1 MKNRLETA
9 LIFLIMTGIILGI
22 HSPLLATQQ
31 QHTTKI
37 THNPVDSINSG
48 QRLFLSATVRDRN
61 KVDTVRVYFKG
72 QGSLDYNFIALRN
85 DVRSKYVGVLPAA
98 ASNCK
103 AFDYLI
109 LVKNGKNRLV
119 ISQIYTVKVIDN
131 NISVPPSPNRVHI
144 YTELTDAKEK
154 IPGFFDNFS
163 VDIVKDSLKY
173 GTLAGLYGRKN
184 IAAIT
189 TFKGKVVASPSTSG
203 ISTTALAA
211 GGATVISI
219 AIGGFAIN
227 YSSSGTH
234 IPTSANSSC
243 PYRGKWSGIW
253 RETRCGSFQ
262 TSGPWSGS
270 VDDNCYFTGS
280 KGNLGGSIDPATG
293 EAPVLGGTQIISC
306 DSVER
311 QVPNTASRAA
321 FHEDSVNGFYAA
333 EQVSGTFI
341 GTKQ

>member
-1 MKNRLETA
+1 MKNRFETA
-9 LIFLIMTGIILGI
+9 LIFLITTGTILGI
-22 HSPLLATQQ
+22 HSSLLATQQ
-31 QHTTKI
+31 QHTTNI

-48 QRLFLSATVRDRN
+48 QRLFLSATVKDHN
-61 KVDTVRVYFKG
+61 KVDTVRVYFKD
-72 QGSLDYNFIALRN
+72 QDSLDYNFIALRN

-98 ASNCK
+98 ASDCK

-109 LVKNGKNRLV
+109 LVKNGNNRLV
-119 ISQIYTVKVIDN
+119 ISQIYTVKVRDN
-131 NISVPPSPNRVHI
+131 NISVPPSLNKVHI

-163 VDIVKDSLKY
+163 IDIVKDSLKY
-173 GTLAGLYGRKN
+173 GAMAGLYGKKST
-184 IAAIT
+184 AAST
-189 TFKGKVVASPSTSG
+189 TFEGKVVATPSTSG

-234 IPTSANSSC
+234 ISTSANSSC
-243 PYRGKWSGIW
+243 PYRGKWFGTW
-253 RETRCGSFQ
+253 QETRCDSFQ

-280 KGNLGGSIDPATG
+280 KGNFEGSIDPTTG

-311 QVPNTASRAA
+311 QVPNTTSRAV
-321 FHEDSVNGFYAA
+321 FHENGVNGFYTA
-333 EQVSGTFI
+333 EQVSGTFT